1 MTNYKQE
8 PFFEEL
14 KDIFRENILNIKKSQ
29 FDEYYDN

>member
-1 MTNYKQE
+1 MSNFKQV

-29 FDEYYDN
+29 Y